1 MLEQL
6 HDVLESSPILRL
18 FGVIGLGYLLGRIRL
33 GGGSLGVAAV
43 LFVGLALGA
52 WDAAAFE
59 VPAMLGTVGL
69 TLFVYTIGLSSG
81 PAVLRSLR
89 SSSGLR
95 LTGVTLGAVTLAAL
109 TTLAMARLLALP
121 PAQAA
126 GLFSGAVTNTPALAA
141 QLEYLQHRAALGQAV
156 DAQGPTVGYSLSYPF
171 GVLGT
176 LLLMMLL
183 PRPGAG
189 AESPPPETVESRN
202 YRVTHLKPNGNQLE
216 AEWVRQQT
224 GLVVARRLHSGQLD
238 VVEGDSVLAL
248 DDVVLAVG
256 TPSMH
261 ARALE
266 VLGEPAPQHLEQH
279 PQLVY
284 RRFFVSN
291 REIIGKPLNQV
302 YLQALHATLTR
313 VRRGDVEMPASP
325 DLVLLQGDVVRVVAH
340 PDQLPRLAE
349 YFGDSLDDIADTDF
363 LSISLGM
370 VLGVMVGAL
379 PLPSGG
385 NLGVAGGT
393 LLVALFLGSRGRTGS
408 ILWTLPREANLALR
422 HFGLLL
428 FLASV
433 GLRAGGE
440 FRAALGGSGWKL
452 LLAGAVVTL
461 SSALPLLGMLRYGMG
476 QSLAATLGTVA
487 GAHTQPAC
495 LALAES
501 RVKPGSTSEVGV
513 HYAAVF
519 PVAMIGKIVWG
530 TLLLSWLQG

>member
-6 HDVLESSPILRL
+6 HDFLASSPILRL
-18 FGVIGLGYLLGRIRL
+18 FGVIGLGYVLGRIRL

-59 VPAMLGTVGL
+59 VPALLGTVGL

-81 PAVLRSLR
+81 PAVVRSLR
-89 SSSGLR
+89 SRSGLR
-95 LTGVTLGAVTLAAL
+95 LTGLTLGAVTLAAL

-126 GLFSGAVTNTPALAA
+126 GLFSGAITNTPALAA
-141 QLEYLQHRAALGQAV
+141 QLEWLQHRAAEGEKV

-176 LLLMMLL
+176 LLLMMAV
-183 PRPGAG
+183 PGAG
-189 AESPPPETVESRN
+189 AEAAPSETVESRN

-238 VVEGDSVLAL
+238 VVEGESVLAL

-291 REIIGKPLNQV
+291 RAIIGKPLNQV

-385 NLGVAGGT
+385 SLGVAGGT
-393 LLVALFLGSRGRTGS
+393 LLVALFLGARGRTGS

-440 FRAALGGSGWKL
+440 FRAALGGSGGKL
-452 LLAGAVVTL
+452 LLAGALVTL
-461 SSALPLLGMLRYGMG
+461 SSALPLLAVLRYGMG

-501 RVKPGSTSEVGV
+501 RVKPGPTAEVGV

-530 TLLLSWLQG
+530 TLLLTLLGA